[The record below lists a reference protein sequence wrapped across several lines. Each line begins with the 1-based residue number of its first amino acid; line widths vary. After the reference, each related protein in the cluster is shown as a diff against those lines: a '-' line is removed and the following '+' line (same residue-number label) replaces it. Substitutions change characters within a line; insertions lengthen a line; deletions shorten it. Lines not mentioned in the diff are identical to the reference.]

1 MPFIYKESPHF
12 WEKKKLA
19 GGEIPHKHKLNIAPG
34 RKGAGSWFCK
44 ISLHKIG
51 QFNKSLTEPC
61 GRILQTGRY
70 NDTSFAGKRSASET
84 ETPPPQERGE
94 RKKFIGMN

>member
-1 MPFIYKESPHF
+1 MAGMPGCGVVKLLTNINLTLRRAERARVRGFVKFLYK
-12 WEKKKLA
+12 KV
-19 GGEIPHKHKLNIAPG
+19 
-34 RKGAGSWFCK
+34 
-44 ISLHKIG
+44 G